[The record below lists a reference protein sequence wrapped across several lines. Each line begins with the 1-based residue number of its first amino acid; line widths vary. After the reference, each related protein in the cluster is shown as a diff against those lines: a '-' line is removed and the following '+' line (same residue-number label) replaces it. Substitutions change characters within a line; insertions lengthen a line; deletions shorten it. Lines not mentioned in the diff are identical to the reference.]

1 MTDNLLLVV
10 LGMGAVTYIPRMIP
24 LVLLKNNKLPPYI
37 NSFLRFIPA
46 AALTALIFPGALSS
60 TGSVESAAAG
70 CAAAIGLALA
80 RVNIMLV
87 VLGGIAGAVVWE
99 MLL

>member
-10 LGMGAVTYIPRMIP
+10 LGMGAVTYIPRVIP
-24 LVLLKNNKLPPYI
+24 LILLKNIKLPPYI
-37 NSFLRFIPA
+37 NSFLKFIPA
-46 AALTALIFPGALSS
+46 SALSALIFPGALYS

-70 CAAAIGLALA
+70 CVAAIGLALA

-87 VLGGIAGAVVWE
+87 VLGGIAGAVAWE